1 MTLQEKIE
9 GYLRTLAVGYE
20 EVEPGTWLIQDEASG
35 LENMV
40 VLASEPLVILRVN
53 VMQVPRARREQLF
66 EVLLRLNATDLPYG
80 AYALEGEKVIL
91 TDTLRAE
98 SMNFEE
104 FQASL
109 EAIGLALVE
118 HYEALAPFRS
128 VRKAGG
134 R

>member
-20 EVEPGTWLIQDEASG
+20 EVEEGTWLVQDETRG
-35 LENMV
+35 LESIV
-40 VLASEPLVILRVN
+40 VLAAEPLVIVRVN
-53 VMQVPRARREQLF
+53 VMPVPRARREQLF

-80 AYALEGEKVIL
+80 AYALEGDKVIL
-91 TDTLRAE
+91 TDTLRGE
-98 SMNFEE
+98 SMDFDE
-104 FQASL
+104 FQATL

-128 VRKAGG
+128 E
-134 R
+134 